1 MNNSN
6 GNPNATSPLPCLVS
20 IPPIT
25 LSGRRRLSAATV
37 EPRRPISF
45 SKPMAW
51 INLQG
56 RVVNADEASAARTVG
71 GGLSDELAFA
81 WDLFPPIHRFLIV
94 AVIGVAAAQSKK
106 DREIFNLKKSVEL
119 RDQLLSSMQEKLD
132 NLCEQFNNSKENT
145 VAAINKL
152 STKDGEL
159 QLDETFGSERIK
171 FVDCGC
177 WHCDEHSSF
186 CNEYMQGALSRRASS
201 GNEVLQYKS
210 PFSNEDQEERRMSGL
225 SDLASSVTS
234 AADIQ
239 FNNLA
244 VEQDV
249 YNLKRDCDEK
259 ETTIKELTNLLNS
272 SEVANSKR
280 VSELEDIIRRKNTT
294 ISKLKKDLVVLE
306 QKVMQ
311 LSRLRRPSFSAS
323 IPNEIQLPQMRDNL
337 IYDMD
342 STTSPSSSDS
352 DSSPVNNA
360 QDLPVDVILPTKNS
374 ESTIDQI
381 STPAKIF
388 NSSGRLI
395 ERRSKFQSASPLKEI
410 PSYQKSNAASSSS
423 QKQLSPRKDL
433 RKSRRRSLNGTKSAS
448 ANKRW
453 V

>member
-6 GNPNATSPLPCLVS
+6 GNPNSTSPLPCLVS

-25 LSGRRRLSAATV
+25 LSRRHRLSATTV
-37 EPRRPISF
+37 EPRCPISF

-51 INLQG
+51 INLEG
-56 RVVNADEASAARTVG
+56 RVVNANEASAARTIG

-132 NLCEQFNNSKENT
+132 NLCEQFNSSKENT
-145 VAAINKL
+145 VAAVNKL

-186 CNEYMQGALSRRASS
+186 CNEYMGALSRRASG

-249 YNLKRDCDEK
+249 YNLKRDSEEK
-259 ETTIKELTNLLNS
+259 ETTIKELTTLLNS

-352 DSSPVNNA
+352 DSSPVNNV
-360 QDLPVDVILPTKNS
+360 QDLPVDVIMPIKSS
-374 ESTIDQI
+374 ESTIGQM
-381 STPAKIF
+381 STPAKSL
-388 NSSGRLI
+388 NSSGGLI
-395 ERRSKFQSASPLKEI
+395 ERRSKFRSAGPLKEI

-433 RKSRRRSLNGTKSAS
+433 KKSRRRSLNGTKCAS